1 MGRRW
6 LCLLWA
12 VAMVLAGAGEAE
24 AAQDRGTVQIMP
36 RWCGSPV
43 TGGTVSL
50 RFVGTVADDGYY
62 LTDGLADW
70 SVQEEELKSR
80 EWISWI
86 SRKDTGKLLTSEIHG
101 EEGAVFTDLERGIYL
116 VEHQEW
122 DPQYQPFEPFFL
134 TVPEGENWDVYRA
147 PKVMGNGES
156 PKTGDHPAPI
166 IGAMGIGLSVAC
178 LMVLVDKYNR

>member
-1 MGRRW
+1 MGKRW
-6 LCLLWA
+6 ICLLWA
-12 VAMVLAGAGEAE
+12 MAMVLTGTGKAE
-24 AAQDRGTVQIMP
+24 AAGERGTIRIMP
-36 RWCGSPV
+36 QWCGIPV

-50 RFVGTVADDGYY
+50 CFVGTVEDDGYY

-70 SVQEEELKSR
+70 SMTSAELESGDWIN
-80 EWISWI
+80 WISQMN
-86 SRKDTGKLLTSEIHG
+86 TGKRVVKGIG
-101 EEGAVFTDLERGIYL
+101 AEGAVFTDLKQGIYL
-116 VEHQEW
+116 VEQLVW

-134 TVPEGENWDVYRA
+134 TVPEGETWDVYRA
-147 PKVMGNGES
+147 PRIARSGES

>member
-6 LCLLWA
+6 ISFLWA
-12 VAMVLAGAGEAE
+12 VAMVLTVTGTAE
-24 AAQDRGTVQIMP
+24 AAGERGTVRIMP
-36 RWCGSPV
+36 QWCGVPV
-43 TGGTVSL
+43 VGGTVSL
-50 RFVGTVADDGYY
+50 WLVGTVEEDGYY

-70 SVQEEELKSR
+70 SVTSEELASG
-80 EWISWI
+80 EWIGWI
-86 SRKDTGKLLTSEIHG
+86 FRKDAGKQLVKGIG
-101 EEGAVFTDLERGIYL
+101 EGGALFTNLEQGIYL
-116 VEHQEW
+116 VQQMQW
-122 DPQYQPFEPFFL
+122 DPQYQPLEPFFL

-147 PKVMGNGES
+147 PKVAGNGES

>member
-1 MGRRW
+1 
-6 LCLLWA
+6 
-12 VAMVLAGAGEAE
+12 MVLTVTGKTE
-24 AAQDRGTVQIMP
+24 AAEEQGTVRIVPQ
-36 RWCGSPV
+36 WCGMPV

-50 RFVGTVADDGYY
+50 RFVGTMEDNGYY

-70 SVQEEELKSR
+70 SVTSSELASG
-80 EWISWI
+80 EWLGWISQNHAGKQFV
-86 SRKDTGKLLTSEIHG
+86 KDIG
-101 EEGAVFTDLERGIYL
+101 EKGAVFVELERGIYL
-116 VEHQEW
+116 VQQMRW

-134 TVPEGENWDVYRA
+134 TVPEGETWDVYRA
-147 PKVMGNGES
+147 PKLVRSGES